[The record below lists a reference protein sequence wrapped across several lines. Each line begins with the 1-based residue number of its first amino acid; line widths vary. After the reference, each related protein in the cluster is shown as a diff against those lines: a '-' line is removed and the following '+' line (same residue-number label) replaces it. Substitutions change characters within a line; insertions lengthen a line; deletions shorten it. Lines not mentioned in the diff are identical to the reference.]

1 MNQPKKRPVRRLV
14 RGLATL
20 IAVGLLYTVVG
31 GYAPF
36 AAVEKLPV
44 DLDAVDETVRR
55 VSEDIPSDDRA
66 TLLESRTQALD
77 ERIRLINQARE
88 EIVIASYDCRDGEST
103 RDILCA
109 ALRKAD
115 EGVRV
120 RLLSDGLHGALRFPV
135 SDLFRAVAAHPNVE
149 IRLYN
154 PPSALRPWAHMSRMH
169 DKYVIVDDFGY
180 ILGGRNMFDYFI
192 GEYPAACHS
201 LDREA
206 LVYNAAHGTQAGR
219 KSSLFQVRE
228 YFESVWNGAHTVAFD
243 PGVSI
248 DRARAVCAELEARC
262 QSLRE
267 EKPELFAE
275 WDYAAGTCPTRGVWL
290 LNNSTDVGAKSPELF
305 HTLCALMERAGESV
319 IIHSPY
325 AVLNDMMAER
335 LRAVSAK
342 VPVTLMVNAV
352 ENGQNLVAS
361 SDYFY
366 HRRQVL
372 DTGVKLLEYLGGE
385 SYHGKAIAIDGD
397 ISIIGSF
404 NLDLRSAYVDT
415 ELMLLIRGEEVN
427 AMLRANME
435 ALHAD
440 CRRVA
445 DESDIDE
452 SGVTVPRLPLWKR
465 ALFRVAGGLL
475 QLVRNLL

>member
-1 MNQPKKRPVRRLV
+1 
-14 RGLATL
+14 
-20 IAVGLLYTVVG
+20 
-31 GYAPF
+31 
-36 AAVEKLPV
+36 
-44 DLDAVDETVRR
+44 
-55 VSEDIPSDDRA
+55 
-66 TLLESRTQALD
+66 
-77 ERIRLINQARE
+77 
-88 EIVIASYDCRDGEST
+88 
-103 RDILCA
+103 
-109 ALRKAD
+109 
-115 EGVRV
+115 
-120 RLLSDGLHGALRFPV
+120 
-135 SDLFRAVAAHPNVE
+135 
-149 IRLYN
+149 
-154 PPSALRPWAHMSRMH
+154 
-169 DKYVIVDDFGY
+169 
-180 ILGGRNMFDYFI
+180 
-192 GEYPAACHS
+192 
-201 LDREA
+201 
-206 LVYNAAHGTQAGR
+206 
-219 KSSLFQVRE
+219 
-228 YFESVWNGAHTVAFD
+228 
-243 PGVSI
+243 
-248 DRARAVCAELEARC
+248 
-262 QSLRE
+262 
-267 EKPELFAE
+267 
-275 WDYAAGTCPTRGVWL
+275 
-290 LNNSTDVGAKSPELF
+290 
-305 HTLCALMERAGESV
+305 MERAGESV